1 MNSINSNNYSE
12 MVQMNEP
19 NRIIQLDDAT
29 IGHIAAGEVVER
41 PAQVVKEL
49 LENSLD
55 AGAKR
60 IVITVE
66 RGGFDLIR
74 IEDDGSGIAANDL
87 PLALDR
93 HATSKLKTKEDLNS
107 IHTLGFRGEALASI
121 GMVSGLSIA
130 SRPGGEEGKQIRMI
144 DGIKAGVE
152 PFGMP
157 NGTRI
162 DVEHLFE
169 NTPARL
175 AFQRRPATEN
185 ARIVDVVVAHAM
197 AHMDVGFRLLI
208 DERAVLDVPATE
220 QMADRLY
227 DLLGGQAQSMLS
239 IQAPPADA
247 QAPGEEEWQGWIST
261 PDITRGKGDDIHILI
276 NDRPVASGP
285 FLQAIRKGYKTRL
298 MQGRHP
304 LAVLSLT
311 LPPSEVDVNVHPTK
325 REVRLRHSWRVLER
339 LERAIAHTLESVPTE
354 PDAAG
359 GIPGL
364 QGLSQQQVPSI
375 QEHFKPQTVTPTPAE
390 PIDPIAAA
398 AGTTPIVLPREQKP
412 VASPPAWAVAAG
424 AQLNLHGGE
433 AEEALKPSKMRPQ
446 SSAPAAQ
453 NTLPGLD
460 EKPTAPALSPAERSL
475 HRHAGQGLRS
485 SPNDESPLGEV
496 INDLPKME
504 PLAQFADSYILVQ
517 AEDELLLID
526 QHALHERVR
535 YERLRN
541 DESIWASQTRLEPLQ
556 LDFDARQTV
565 RLKAAQ
571 DTFRTVGFE
580 LFENENGWSVTAAP
594 QLLDGDEVVPFMLDL
609 LQDTSED
616 GAPLTAVDQRKDHL
630 AFLNACRGAVKA
642 NEKLTLPEMRRLLD
656 DMRRIPNPW
665 ACVHGRPTALRLPLD
680 ALDHH
685 FGRHG

>member
-1 MNSINSNNYSE
+1 MESMSE
-12 MVQMNEP
+12 PQ
-19 NRIIQLDDAT
+19 RIVQLDETT

-55 AGAKR
+55 AGSNR
-60 IVITVE
+60 IVITVQ

-74 IEDDGSGIAANDL
+74 IEDDGSGIAEEDL
-87 PLALDR
+87 PLSLDR
-93 HATSKLKTKEDLNS
+93 HATSKLKNRDDLNS

-130 SRPGGEEGKQIRMI
+130 SRPQGCEGKQIQMT
-144 DGIKAGVE
+144 DGKKGTVE

-162 DVEHLFE
+162 DVEHLFA

-185 ARIVDVVVAHAM
+185 AKIVDVVVSHAM
-197 AHMDVGFRLLI
+197 AHMNVAFRLMI
-208 DERAVLDVPATE
+208 DERNVLDVPASE
-220 QMADRLY
+220 AMADRLY

-239 IQAPPADA
+239 LEAPPNDA
-247 QAPGEEEWQGWIST
+247 QAPGEESWAGWIST

-276 NDRPVASGP
+276 NDRPVAAGP
-285 FLQAIRKGYKTRL
+285 FLQAIRRGYRTRL

-304 LAVLSLT
+304 LAVLSLR

-364 QGLSQQQVPSI
+364 QGLGHSHAPSI
-375 QEHFKPQTVTPTPAE
+375 QKHFQPESNAKVPESSPQPL
-390 PIDPIAAA
+390 DAA
-398 AGTTPIVLPREQKP
+398 AGTPTVVLPREERKP
-412 VASPPAWAVAAG
+412 AGPPAWAMAAG

-433 AEEALKPSKMRPQ
+433 AKDAIKPSKARPQ
-446 SSAPAAQ
+446 STAPAAQ
-453 NTLPGLD
+453 ETLPGLNT
-460 EKPTAPALSPAERSL
+460 EPTAPALSPAERDL
-475 HRHAGQGLRS
+475 HRHSGTGQTT
-485 SPNDESPLGEV
+485 SPTSESPLGEI

-526 QHALHERVR
+526 QHALHERIR

-541 DESIWASQTRLEPLQ
+541 DESIWASQQRLQPLE
-556 LDFDARQTV
+556 LDLDARQAV
-565 RLKAAQ
+565 RLEAAQ
-571 DTFRTVGFE
+571 ETFRTVGFE
-580 LFENENGWSVTAAP
+580 LEHSESGWSVTATP
-594 QLLDGDEVVPFMLDL
+594 QLLAGKEVVAFMLDL

-616 GAPLTAVDQRKDHL
+616 GAPLTTVDERKDHL

-680 ALDHH
+680 SLDHH